1 MRKPSRKN
9 QWVLIRGT
17 GCQYRETWEFS
28 PGLMRRSQDQK
39 RGESGSWETGEHL
52 LAFAADFM
60 VLCGCVSL
68 LAWLKSI
75 KGGAATWHRLE
86 PHGPPL
92 VELRG
97 KAGKGLV
104 GLLTPW
110 DCAPEA
116 GEDFLKQEMWGKIE
130 KEEVTTQIWTLML
143 CSTYFPTY

>member
-1 MRKPSRKN
+1 
-9 QWVLIRGT
+9 
-17 GCQYRETWEFS
+17 
-28 PGLMRRSQDQK
+28 
-39 RGESGSWETGEHL
+39 
-52 LAFAADFM
+52 M

-104 GLLTPW
+104 GWLTPW
-110 DCAPEA
+110 DCAAEA
-116 GEDFLKQEMWGKIE
+116 GEDVLKQEM
-130 KEEVTTQIWTLML
+130 
-143 CSTYFPTY
+143 